1 MAAAGGRVSSTGNST
16 STNTGMK
23 GGAALPEPLTL
34 PGCDLSD
41 FPYMELDVRRL
52 RDSKFAA
59 AAVGEAFRAGIL
71 LWCAAWH
78 QVPAASLPDD
88 DVELANLAGYGRVLK
103 EWKKV
108 RAAAL
113 HGFVKCADGRLYHP
127 VVAEKAIAAF
137 AAKEKYAYEKYCDR
151 LRKENAKRA
160 KEGKPPVGVPP
171 QALWKTGAYPHGM
184 APAGEGDG
192 HVAQQPG
199 DGGFPP
205 EIRHPSTGHPPETGL
220 KGNRK
225 ERSRDRDGDGTG
237 DGTDLFGETRRPVAG
252 ATASAEAL
260 RGNAGIDAAEGL
272 ARDALW
278 SAGKSLLAQAGMPRA
293 QCGSFIGR
301 LCKDHGSDT
310 VAEAVRAACV
320 ARPADPA
327 EYMKAVCLRAAGQR
341 GPVLRRAGAPGTPP
355 LSGNRQEAL
364 EQRNRS
370 VADAWVLQAPDG
382 AVHAASPQ
390 PPVPSHHPQPH
401 HVQEPPHHASI

>member
-1 MAAAGGRVSSTGNST
+1 MSSSSTSSNTAPKGST
-16 STNTGMK
+16 G
-23 GGAALPEPLTL
+23 LPAPMTL

-41 FPYMELDVRRL
+41 FAYMELDVRRL

-59 AAVGEAFRAGIL
+59 AAEGEAFRAGIL

-137 AAKEKYAYEKYCDR
+137 AAKEKYAYERYCDR

-160 KEGKPPVGVPP
+160 KEGKPALGVPP
-171 QALWKTGAYPHGM
+171 QTLWKTGDYPHGM
-184 APAGEGDG
+184 APAGED
-192 HVAQQPG
+192 
-199 DGGFPP
+199 FPP
-205 EIRHPSTGHPPETGL
+205 ESARPCAAVPPETGL

-225 ERSRDRDGDGTG
+225 ERSRERDGDRDGE
-237 DGTDLFGETRRPVAG
+237 DLFGEGSAVACATAG
-252 ATASAEAL
+252 AAAGRGQGAAVGVAPAHRGIDDADGNAHSEASA
-260 RGNAGIDAAEGL
+260 DGL
-272 ARDALW
+272 TRDELW
-278 SAGKSLLAQAGMPRA
+278 SVGKSLLAQAGMPRA

-301 LCKDHGSDT
+301 LCKDHGNDI

-327 EYMKAVCLRAAGQR
+327 EYLKAVCMRAAGQR
-341 GPVLRRAGAPGTPP
+341 GPAVRRAGAPGQPP
-355 LSGNRQEAL
+355 LQGNRQEAL

-370 VADAWVLQAPDG
+370 VGHAWALQEPDAVPAP
-382 AVHAASPQ
+382 
-390 PPVPSHHPQPH
+390 PPPPYHPHHPQPH
-401 HVQEPPHHASI
+401 QVQEPLHHASI

>member
-1 MAAAGGRVSSTGNST
+1 MSNSSSSNGSSNAQGSAG
-16 STNTGMK
+16 
-23 GGAALPEPLTL
+23 LPAPLTL
-34 PGCDLSD
+34 PACDLSD
-41 FPYMELDVRRL
+41 FAYMELDVRRL

-59 AAVGEAFRAGIL
+59 AAEGEAFRAGIL

-151 LRKENAKRA
+151 LRKENARRA
-160 KEGKPPVGVPP
+160 KEGKPLLCVPP

-184 APAGEGDG
+184 AP
-192 HVAQQPG
+192 QG

-205 EIRHPSTGHPPETGL
+205 EILHPSAGNPPETGL

-225 ERSRDRDGDGTG
+225 ERSRERDGEREGDGEG
-237 DGTDLFGETRRPVAG
+237 DGTDLFGGGSSPVAG
-252 ATASAEAL
+252 ATGGAAPATGQGSAVGTAPAS
-260 RGNAGIDAAEGL
+260 GL
-272 ARDALW
+272 TRDALW
-278 SAGKSLLAQAGMPRA
+278 SAGKSLLQQAGMPRA

-301 LCKDHGSDT
+301 LCKDHGSDI
-310 VAEAVRAACV
+310 VAEAVSAACV

-327 EYMKAVCLRAAGQR
+327 QYLKAVCMRAAGQR
-341 GPVLRRAGAPGTPP
+341 GGGTAGMRMAGLLHAPA
-355 LSGNRQEAL
+355 NRQEAL

-370 VADAWVLQAPDG
+370 VADAWAAEVPGPSD
-382 AVHAASPQ
+382 AVDH
-390 PPVPSHHPQPH
+390 PPTHGK
-401 HVQEPPHHASI
+401 EPPHAAL

>member
-1 MAAAGGRVSSTGNST
+1 MSSSSNDGSSNAQRSAG
-16 STNTGMK
+16 
-23 GGAALPEPLTL
+23 LPAPLTL
-34 PGCDLSD
+34 PACDLSD
-41 FPYMELDVRRL
+41 FAYMELDVRRL

-59 AAVGEAFRAGIL
+59 AAEGEAFRAGIL

-160 KEGKPPVGVPP
+160 KEGKPLLCVPP

-184 APAGEGDG
+184 APQGEGS
-192 HVAQQPG
+192 
-199 DGGFPP
+199 PP
-205 EIRHPSTGHPPETGL
+205 EILHPSAGNPPETGL

-225 ERSRDRDGDGTG
+225 ERSRERDGDGEREG
-237 DGTDLFGETRRPVAG
+237 EGTDLFGEDRSPVAG
-252 ATASAEAL
+252 ATGGAAPARGQGAAVGTAPAS
-260 RGNAGIDAAEGL
+260 RGRDAGVGL
-272 ARDALW
+272 PTQGPADGLTRDALW
-278 SAGKSLLAQAGMPRA
+278 SAGKSLLQQAGMPRA

-301 LCKDHGSDT
+301 LCKDYGSDI
-310 VAEAVRAACV
+310 VAEAVSAACV

-327 EYMKAVCLRAAGQR
+327 QYLKAVCMRAAGQR
-341 GPVLRRAGAPGTPP
+341 GGGTAGMHMPGVLHAPA
-355 LSGNRQEAL
+355 NRQEAL

-370 VADAWVLQAPDG
+370 VADAWAAEAPGLSD
-382 AVHAASPQ
+382 AADH
-390 PPVPSHHPQPH
+390 PPTHGK
-401 HVQEPPHHASI
+401 EPPHAAL